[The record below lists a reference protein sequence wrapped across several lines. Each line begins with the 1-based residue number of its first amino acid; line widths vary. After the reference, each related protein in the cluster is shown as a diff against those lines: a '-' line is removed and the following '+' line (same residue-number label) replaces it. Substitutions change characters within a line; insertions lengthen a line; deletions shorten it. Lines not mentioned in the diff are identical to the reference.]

1 MPALWQEGAPLAF
14 LPAAGFTR
22 RSGGAAGCALMITLP
37 AAQPMPHVL
46 RRINDTITRSLMV
59 VAAIWALFLGF
70 YILADV
76 IARNLNMPIPGTQ
89 EIVRDSIVVVVFL
102 QLAYC
107 VKIGGMLRA
116 DFLVSI
122 MTPVVARALTVIGY
136 VGGIA
141 LFLAILYGSWGP
153 ALDAWRTGEFQG
165 DGALRVPT
173 WPSRFAIILGCAL
186 VVFNYVI
193 LIIDE
198 IAGRAPE
205 PDGDD
210 SRAAL

>member
-1 MPALWQEGAPLAF
+1 MPDAV
-14 LPAAGFTR
+14 R
-22 RSGGAAGCALMITLP
+22 RF
-37 AAQPMPHVL
+37 
-46 RRINDTITRSLMV
+46 NDWLTKTLMV
-59 VAAIWALFLGF
+59 LAAVWALFLGF

-76 IARNLNMPIPGTQ
+76 IARNLNMPIQGTQ

-122 MTPVVARALTVIGY
+122 MTPAVSRALNILGY
-136 VGGIA
+136 VGAIA
-141 LFLAILYGSWGP
+141 FFLAILYGSWGP

-173 WPSRFAIILGCAL
+173 WPSRFAIILGCVL
-186 VVFNYVI
+186 VAFNYVI
-193 LIIDE
+193 LIVDE
-198 IAGRAPE
+198 IAGRPPQA
-205 PDGDD
+205 DD
-210 SRAAL
+210 EAGTAAH

>member
-1 MPALWQEGAPLAF
+1 M
-14 LPAAGFTR
+14 
-22 RSGGAAGCALMITLP
+22 
-37 AAQPMPHVL
+37 VL
-46 RRINDTITRSLMV
+46 VRQINDWITKTLMV
-59 VAAIWALFLGF
+59 IAAIWALFLGF

-89 EIVRDSIVVVVFL
+89 EIVRDSIVCVVFL

-116 DFLVSI
+116 DFLVAVMS
-122 MTPVVARALTVIGY
+122 PAVSRALTVLGYIGA
-136 VGGIA
+136 IA
-141 LFLAILYGSWGP
+141 FFLAILYGSWGP

-186 VVFNYVI
+186 VAFNYVI

-198 IAGRAPE
+198 ITGHASAAE
-205 PDGDD
+205 P
-210 SRAAL
+210 AAH

>member
-1 MPALWQEGAPLAF
+1 MRAEIDMSLV
-14 LPAAGFTR
+14 
-22 RSGGAAGCALMITLP
+22 RS
-37 AAQPMPHVL
+37 
-46 RRINDTITRSLMV
+46 INDWVTKTLMV
-59 VAAIWALFLGF
+59 FAALWALFLGF

-76 IARNLNMPIPGTQ
+76 IARNLNMPIQGTQ
-89 EIVRDSIVVVVFL
+89 EIVRDSIVCVVFL

-116 DFLVSI
+116 DFLVTI
-122 MTPVVARALTVIGY
+122 MSPAVSRALTVLGYIGA
-136 VGGIA
+136 IA
-141 LFLAILYGSWGP
+141 FFLAVLYGSWGP

-186 VVFNYVI
+186 VAFNYVL

-198 IAGRAPE
+198 LSGRASE
-205 PDGDD
+205 GD
-210 SRAAL
+210 AASHA